1 MIINEACQLV
11 KATANVLPL
20 EGDARVVGPLENAVG
35 QVSCHVTCAR
45 VYVESNPKKKTG
57 EKSGYLSAS
66 SRRQTP
72 IHRGNHLL
80 CGRYGVRV
88 VDWLVVCRVGR
99 LLFGGFLDGDS
110 GGASVE
116 EADPQAGGS
125 SGLWPLWR
133 GG

>member
-1 MIINEACQLV
+1 MMIINEAFQLV

-45 VYVESNPKKKTG
+45 VYVKSNQKKNGGK
-57 EKSGYLSAS
+57 KSGYLSAL

-72 IHRGNHLL
+72 IHRCNRLL
-80 CGRYGVRV
+80 CGRYGFRV

-99 LLFGGFLDGDS
+99 LLFGGFFDGDS

-116 EADPQAGGS
+116 EADPPGG
-125 SGLWPLWR
+125 R
-133 GG
+133 V